1 MIIGAFLGIIN
12 IILMY
17 TSLLYVHIHH
27 SMQFT
32 SKILKC
38 IILRVNRA

>member
-12 IILMY
+12 IIPMHAI
-17 TSLLYVHIHH
+17 LLYVHIHH

-38 IILRVNRA
+38 TILTVNRA